1 MNANAANCAASGYC
15 YHNGATCVNLSCY
28 LVNEVAACRSSP
40 VGALSTVCDSLE

>member
-1 MNANAANCAASGYC
+1 MTGSATNCAASGYC
-15 YHNGATCVNLSCY
+15 YHDGTNCVNLSCY